1 MFRRKN
7 FRGAATCECPNIL
20 GALLYIEKK
29 QLILFYN
36 SKLFDYSKIKLIEF
50 TFNVM
55 LTYYTLILQYNFLVK
70 L

>member
-1 MFRRKN
+1 
-7 FRGAATCECPNIL
+7 
-20 GALLYIEKK
+20 LYIEKK
-29 QLILFYN
+29 QLILFYK

-55 LTYYTLILQYNFLVK
+55 LTYYKLILQYNFLVK